1 MRHIKKFENYVN
13 EGIIGTSLLV
23 LTGIGVT
30 YVISKI
36 RKFLSKYGKFLPT
49 MKLSLF
55 LNRIERI
62 EKGETNGEV
71 VIKENPSRVFSIIVY
86 ENGEEFDSITIDRY
100 NDIVYDKKDSKGNVI
115 IPIEFSKSNSNYKS
129 LFGFETNDEQVEKVL
144 RETEKELVES
154 LVEVIKKYSV
164 RK

>member
-1 MRHIKKFENYVN
+1 
-13 EGIIGTSLLV
+13 
-23 LTGIGVT
+23 
-30 YVISKI
+30 
-36 RKFLSKYGKFLPT
+36 

-86 ENGEEFDSITIDRY
+86 ENGVEFDSITIDRY

>member
-1 MRHIKKFENYVN
+1 MKHLKKFETYIN
-13 EGIIGTSLLV
+13 ESILGTSLLV

-55 LNRIERI
+55 LSRIERI

-100 NDIVYDKKDSKGNVI
+100 NDVVYDKKDSKGNVI
-115 IPIEFSKSNSNYKS
+115 IPIEFKKGNSNYKS
-129 LFGFETNDEQVEKVL
+129 LFGFDTNDEQVEKVL
-144 RETEKELVES
+144 RQTEKELIES
-154 LVEVIKKYSV
+154 LVELIRKYSV
-164 RK
+164 KK